1 MAELLIKAID
11 AKHRDAV
18 EDARGCYKR
27 GDPVLVMPDGQQWG
41 SLETIPRFWRVR
53 VPGDRYAFFP
63 FVQPHY
69 TQDRE
74 IWLRGRN
81 AHKLKGSR
89 LLRRRWHFS
98 AELVSPQQRLALF
111 RGEVVTLSWSEF
123 IRAMLD
129 KNLMGGRK
137 SLILELA
144 A

>member
-1 MAELLIKAID
+1 MSEILIKA
-11 AKHRDAV
+11 RDAHHPDPV

-27 GDPVLVMPDGQQWG
+27 GDPVLVMPSGHTWG

-53 VPGDRYAFFP
+53 VPGERFAFYP
-63 FVQPHY
+63 FVEPHY
-69 TQDRE
+69 TMPHR
-74 IWLRGRN
+74 IWLRGEN
-81 AHKLKGSR
+81 SHKLKTSR

-98 AELVSPQQRLALF
+98 AELIAPPQRLALY
-111 RGEVVTLSWSEF
+111 RGEIVDLTWSEF

-129 KNLMGGRK
+129 KSGLAGRK